1 MYLKIGDFSDVLDL
15 ELKDIEEEY
24 CVIKEAKENK
34 VEELIVD
41 EKYNIN
47 REINSSD
54 VFMFFD
60 ELVLVIVC

>member
-15 ELKDIEEEY
+15 ELKDIEEKF
-24 CVIKEAKENK
+24 CVLIEVKENK
-34 VEELIVD
+34 VEELIV
-41 EKYNIN
+41 EEEYNIN

>member
-1 MYLKIGDFSDVLDL
+1 MFLKIGDFSDVLDL
-15 ELKDIEEEY
+15 ELKDIEEEF
-24 CVIKEAKENK
+24 CVIKEAKDNK
-34 VEELIVD
+34 VEELIFD
-41 EKYNIN
+41 EEYSIN

>member
-15 ELKDIEEEY
+15 ELKDIEEFY
-24 CVIKEAKENK
+24 VIKEVMDNK

-60 ELVLVIVC
+60 ELVFVNVC

>member
-15 ELKDIEEEY
+15 ELKDIEEKFFVLIE
-24 CVIKEAKENK
+24 VKEKK

-41 EKYNIN
+41 EEYNIN

>member
-15 ELKDIEEEY
+15 ELKDIEEKF
-24 CVIKEAKENK
+24 CVLIEVKENK
-34 VEELIVD
+34 VEELIV
-41 EKYNIN
+41 EEEYNIN
-47 REINSSD
+47 RKINSSD

>member
-15 ELKDIEEEY
+15 ELKDIEEEF

-34 VEELIVD
+34 VEELIV
-41 EKYNIN
+41 EEEYNIK

>member
-15 ELKDIEEEY
+15 ELKDIEEFY
-24 CVIKEAKENK
+24 VIKEAMDNK

-60 ELVLVIVC
+60 ELVFVIVC

>member
-54 VFMFFD
+54 VFVFFD

>member
-15 ELKDIEEEY
+15 ELKDIEEEF

-47 REINSSD
+47 REIYSSD

>member
-15 ELKDIEEEY
+15 ELKDIEEEF
-24 CVIKEAKENK
+24 CVIKEVKENK
-34 VEELIVD
+34 VEELIV
-41 EKYNIN
+41 EEENNIK

-60 ELVLVIVC
+60 ELVLVIVG

>member
-15 ELKDIEEEY
+15 ELKDIEEEF

-54 VFMFFD
+54 VFMVFD

>member
-15 ELKDIEEEY
+15 ELKDIEEEF
-24 CVIKEAKENK
+24 CVIKEAKDNK
-34 VEELIVD
+34 VEELIFD
-41 EKYNIN
+41 EEYSIN

-60 ELVLVIVC
+60 ELVLVIVS

>member
-15 ELKDIEEEY
+15 ELKDIEEEF

>member
-15 ELKDIEEEY
+15 ELKDIEEKF
-24 CVIKEAKENK
+24 CVLIEVKENK
-34 VEELIVD
+34 VEELIV
-41 EKYNIN
+41 EEEYNIK

>member
-15 ELKDIEEEY
+15 ELKDIEEEF
-24 CVIKEAKENK
+24 CVVKESKENK
-34 VEELIVD
+34 VEELIV
-41 EKYNIN
+41 EEEHNIN

>member
-15 ELKDIEEEY
+15 ELKDIEEEF

-34 VEELIVD
+34 VEELIV
-41 EKYNIN
+41 EEEYNIK

-60 ELVLVIVC
+60 ELVLVIVS

>member
-15 ELKDIEEEY
+15 ELKDIEEEF
-24 CVIKEAKENK
+24 CVVKESKENK
-34 VEELIVD
+34 VEELIV
-41 EKYNIN
+41 EEEYNIN

>member
-15 ELKDIEEEY
+15 ELKDIEEFY
-24 CVIKEAKENK
+24 VIKEVMDNK

>member
-15 ELKDIEEEY
+15 ELKDIEEFY
-24 CVIKEAKENK
+24 VVKEVMDNK

-60 ELVLVIVC
+60 ELVFVIVC

>member
-1 MYLKIGDFSDVLDL
+1 MYLKIGGFSDVLDL
-15 ELKDIEEEY
+15 ELKDIEEKFFVLIE
-24 CVIKEAKENK
+24 VKEKK

-41 EKYNIN
+41 EEYNIN

-60 ELVLVIVC
+60 ELVLVIVS

>member
-15 ELKDIEEEY
+15 ELKDIEEEF

-34 VEELIVD
+34 VEELIV
-41 EKYNIN
+41 EEEYNIK

-60 ELVLVIVC
+60 ELVLVIVG

>member
-15 ELKDIEEEY
+15 ELKDIEEEF
-24 CVIKEAKENK
+24 CVIKEVKENK
-34 VEELIVD
+34 VEELIV
-41 EKYNIN
+41 EEENNIK

-60 ELVLVIVC
+60 ELVLVIVS

>member
-15 ELKDIEEEY
+15 ELKDIEEFY
-24 CVIKEAKENK
+24 VIKEVKDNK

-60 ELVLVIVC
+60 ELVLVIVS

>member
-15 ELKDIEEEY
+15 ELKDIEEFY
-24 CVIKEAKENK
+24 VIKEVMDNK

-60 ELVLVIVC
+60 ELVFVIVC

>member
-15 ELKDIEEEY
+15 ELKDIEEEF
-24 CVIKEAKENK
+24 CVIKEVKENK